1 MLTYPP
7 EWASSG
13 PQNILEPVH
22 RFIEQ
27 KAAVGS
33 SRLRTFTRSGVARQE
48 SRRNPAHVGTPK
60 TMWHQPVTLEKAPG
74 CMGIPCAEVLFFRQP
89 ERV

>member
-48 SRRNPAHVGTPK
+48 SRRNPDEAGT
-60 TMWHQPVTLEKAPG
+60 
-74 CMGIPCAEVLFFRQP
+74 
-89 ERV
+89 